1 MVRSTVAQSTPEE
14 VTALLDPVVAGAG
27 LVLEGVTITPAG
39 KRRVVRV
46 VVDLPDDESGNLD
59 LDQVA
64 EVARG
69 VSDALDS
76 SDVLGGHPYVL
87 EVSSPGVDRPLTERR
102 HWSRARGRLVSVR
115 LLGTDAGEVTG
126 RVTTVD
132 DDGVVLTTDDGERA
146 LAWTSVGAG
155 SVQVE
160 FRRPDAAAADAAD
173 DDDADT
179 HADTEDEP
187 DHRAEED

>member
-1 MVRSTVAQSTPEE
+1 VARSTVAQSTPEG

-39 KRRVVRV
+39 RRRVVRV
-46 VVDLPDDESGNLD
+46 VVDLPDDESGSLD

-102 HWSRARGRLVSVR
+102 HWLRARGRLVSAS
-115 LLGTDAGEVTG
+115 LLGADAGEVTG

-146 LAWTSVGAG
+146 LAWTSVRAG

-160 FRRPDAAAADAAD
+160 FRRPEADATD
-173 DDDADT
+173 DSDDT

-187 DHRAEED
+187 DDRAEED